1 MPIDY
6 MPSTCTTAE
15 AAERFNKE
23 EGHLRRVLRDSLAF
37 AIALNRTL
45 VLPRMLCYCD
55 NIWKEMKHCRVG

>member
-1 MPIDY
+1 

-45 VLPRMLCYCD
+45 VSTGAHRRC
-55 NIWKEMKHCRVG
+55 CRAC

>member
-1 MPIDY
+1 
-6 MPSTCTTAE
+6 
-15 AAERFNKE
+15 
-23 EGHLRRVLRDSLAF
+23 VLRDSLAF